1 MLSPLGSKCLRY
13 FHFSFGEGFLIHICV
28 MWNLILFDVFN
39 IDGVFM
45 CLIDK
50 CNIRIAQAISNKE
63 ASSTYTNL
71 KNLLLLFL
79 LQVLS

>member
-1 MLSPLGSKCLRY
+1 
-13 FHFSFGEGFLIHICV
+13 